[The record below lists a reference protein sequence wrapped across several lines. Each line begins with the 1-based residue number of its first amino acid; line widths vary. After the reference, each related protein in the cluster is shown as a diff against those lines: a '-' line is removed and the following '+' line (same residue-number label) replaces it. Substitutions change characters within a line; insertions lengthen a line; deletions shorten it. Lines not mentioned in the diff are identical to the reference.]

1 MDAEQALE
9 RLIDGNARFAASS
22 AEGPNRDPERR
33 RSLVAGQAPWAMVVS
48 CADSR
53 VPPELLFDVGLG
65 ELFVVRVAGNLAM
78 PAVLGSVELAVA
90 ELGCRLLVVLGHE
103 GCGAVQAAMAG
114 PDAHD
119 GAVRELTHRVA
130 ESFGEV
136 EASAADPVG
145 ERVYANV
152 RRQVALFQSSSP
164 ILSAKVAA
172 GELRIVGAVYG
183 LASGR
188 VTFPPALSAP

>member
-1 MDAEQALE
+1 VHPDQALE
-9 RLIDGNARFAASS
+9 RLIDGNARFAAGA
-22 AEGPNRDPERR
+22 AEGPNRDPDHR
-33 RSLVAGQAPWAMVVS
+33 RSLVAGQEPWAMVVS

-114 PDAHD
+114 PEVHD
-119 GAVRELTHRVA
+119 GAVRELANRVA

-136 EASAADPVG
+136 EPAAADPVA

-164 ILSAKVAA
+164 SLSAKVAA

-183 LASGR
+183 LASGH
-188 VTFPPALSAP
+188 VTVLPEDPAL